1 MNSHSPASCL
11 SCLSRVGVPD
21 IIEFIKSP
29 CFLGPDDDISPAQV
43 SVLKAIYG
51 LDMTEE
57 EERIFLQLTDGR
69 KARKGGYSEAW
80 IIVGRRSGKTDK
92 ILANI
97 ACYETFVFGGEDLSD
112 GEEAFFPLVAQ
123 NVDGANRARS
133 YIEGKL
139 LKLEDRGWEI
149 LDHGSAQSRAI
160 TGKEIRTTKGVT
172 IRCFP
177 CTKAAVRG
185 ITAIGYG
192 TDESAWWQTE
202 EGGYNADREVYRALR
217 PTVATM
223 GRAAKRV
230 NVTSPYAEE
239 GAVWEAWEKRHMSQ
253 ALVINAPS
261 WIFNPNLPQDFL
273 DNERMND
280 LSAYLREY
288 GAQFG
293 KEGGSY
299 LDPNE
304 IDRAIDKSRPL
315 ILPYEPGRDY
325 RAALDVAFKG
335 DLYVL
340 AIGWMDA
347 VGVVNFNVWTWKGS
361 KKAPLDGEVIA
372 QEASGYL
379 KQFGI
384 DQLPT
389 DQYSDEQVKKDYAK
403 FGITVNIEA
412 DSEALNWE
420 MYKNLKAAMRRGL
433 CCFADDPIIRK
444 DLGSLRR
451 VGGGRVPKI
460 CAPQRGGFH
469 DDVSKAASKVL
480 MKLLPSSGN
489 IDLTEVNRKAMPEQ
503 KHRTDWREPGEQEEF
518 GGNLMEAIY

>member
-1 MNSHSPASCL
+1 MTHSPATCSVCL
-11 SCLSRVGVPD
+11 AREGVPD

-29 CFLGPDDDISPAQV
+29 CFLGPDEDISVAQV

-51 LDMTEE
+51 LSMSEE
-57 EERIFLQLTDGR
+57 EERVFLQLTDGR
-69 KARKGGYSEAW
+69 KARSGGYSEAW

-92 ILANI
+92 ILANC
-97 ACYETFVFGGEDLSD
+97 AVFEAFTFDGSSLAD
-112 GEEAFFPLVAQ
+112 GEEAFYPIVAQ

-139 LKLEDRGWEI
+139 LKLEERGWEI

-160 TGKEIRTTKGVT
+160 TGKEIRTTMGVT
-172 IRCFP
+172 FRCFP

-185 ITAIGYG
+185 ITAIGAA
-192 TDESAWWQTE
+192 TDESAWWCTE
-202 EGGYNADREVYRALR
+202 ENGCNADREVFRALR
-217 PTVATM
+217 PTVATF
-223 GRAAKRV
+223 GRRAKRL
-230 NVTSPYAEE
+230 NATSPYAEE
-239 GAVWEAWEKRHMSQ
+239 GAVWDAWEKRHTSQ

-261 WIFNPNLPQDFL
+261 WVFNPNLPQDFL

-299 LDPNE
+299 LDPSE
-304 IDRAIDKSRPL
+304 IERAIDKSRPL
-315 ILPYEPGRDY
+315 IVPYEPGHDY

-347 VGVVNFNVWTWKGS
+347 SGIVNFNVWTWKGS

-372 QEASGYL
+372 EEAAGYL
-379 KQFGI
+379 KVFGI

-403 FGITVNIEA
+403 FGITVLIEP

-433 CCFADDPIIRK
+433 CCFADDPVIRK

-469 DDVSKAASKVL
+469 DDVSKASSKVL
-480 MKLLPSSGN
+480 MKILPSSGN
-489 IDLTEVNRKAMPEQ
+489 LDLAEVNRKAMPE
-503 KHRTDWREPGEQEEF
+503 RRLDWREQDDKEEF